1 MGEYL
6 GKKIRK
12 MIDINQIDI
21 VVPVPD
27 TSKPVALEISKQ
39 LNKPYHEA
47 ITKNRYVN
55 RTFIM
60 NTQDKRKKNI
70 KRKLNVINHLVK
82 DKNILIIDDS
92 IVRGNTIKYII
103 NLLKEHNVKNIFVGI
118 SCPENY

>member
-1 MGEYL
+1 MDLLTRGKESIIYNINVHHSRTKMGEYL

-12 MIDINQIDI
+12 MTDINQIDI

-70 KRKLNVINHLVK
+70 KKK
-82 DKNILIIDDS
+82 
-92 IVRGNTIKYII
+92 
-103 NLLKEHNVKNIFVGI
+103 NLLF
-118 SCPENY
+118 Y

>member
-1 MGEYL
+1 
-6 GKKIRK
+6 

-27 TSKPVALEISKQ
+27 TSKPVTLEISKQ
-39 LNKPYHEA
+39 LN
-47 ITKNRYVN
+47 NRIMKLLLKIDMLIE
-55 RTFIM
+55 RLIM

-70 KRKLNVINHLVK
+70 KRKLNVIDHLVK

-103 NLLKEHNVKNIFVGI
+103 ESFKEHNVKNIFVGKSI
-118 SCPENY
+118 Y